1 MRIWHEIRKFLN
13 KSEEKKPT
21 TVSGRLAVVREK
33 LVSVGTDSWYSRYR
47 PANGAVELTLFHPD
61 PEILLVQLSTLNRV
75 ISEGGYVDNAFN
87 TFSDQRYSFDEWFTI
102 RGEFVNFP
110 VFTGLLIAELITLH
124 KAFFEMEVCKVDNL
138 GYYIKKSRMLLEDLE
153 QFADAIETIG
163 NGL

>member
-21 TVSGRLAVVREK
+21 TVSGRLMVVRDK
-33 LVSVGTDSWYSRYR
+33 LASVGTESWYSRYR
-47 PANGAVELTLFHPD
+47 PSNGAVELSLFHPD
-61 PEILLVQLSTLNRV
+61 PEVLLVQLGTLNKV
-75 ISEGGYVDNAFN
+75 VSEGGYVDNAFN
-87 TFSDQRYSFDEWFTI
+87 AFSVKGYSFDEWFTI

-110 VFTGLLIAELITLH
+110 VFTELLTGELITLQ

-153 QFADAIETIG
+153 QLVDAIETIG
-163 NGL
+163 NRL